1 MSDEFEVHGP
11 HDHAVEHVGAGHSAH
26 ADADPFASRMAVM
39 TAILATIGAIYAY
52 QSGTSENLALYY
64 KNEAAIKKTEA
75 ANQWSYYQA
84 KGEKENLAE
93 LGAALSAPGSDAHAK
108 FAADVDKY
116 KQQKDPIRAKAEAIE
131 KEVADNDAQSEKL
144 LHGHHL
150 AHPQEVAAQPVARY
164 CRSGHPVR
172 HSGVPVGLSGCGC
185 GCGCGA
191 ADRRAGSPAT
201 ATLTRKRKSTCAG
214 RKHARNSSVPPR

>member
-11 HDHAVEHVGAGHSAH
+11 HDHAVEHVGAAH
-26 ADADPFASRMAVM
+26 GTHHDDDPFASRMAVM

-93 LGAALSAPGSDAHAK
+93 LGAALSNPASDAHAR
-108 FAADVDKY
+108 FAADVEKY
-116 KQQKDPIRAKAEAIE
+116 KRQKEPIRANAEAIE
-131 KEVADNDAQSEKL
+131 KEVADSDAQSEKL
-144 LHGHHL
+144 LHGHHRW
-150 AHPQEVAAQPVARY
+150 AQ
-164 CRSGHPVR
+164 
-172 HSGVPVGLSGCGC
+172 
-185 GCGCGA
+185 
-191 ADRRAGSPAT
+191 AT
-201 ATLTRKRKSTCAG
+201 TLIQISIALTAITLLTRKKWLRNLSLGVAAAG
-214 RKHARNSSVPPR
+214 IVFGGMAFLSL